1 MAKRENSV
9 LLDDLLEVSV
19 ANFYC
24 YDQKSGLEY
33 YSGTLESHELSASA
47 ETEEIKGGQGNN
59 VIASIDKAKELT
71 LKIVDVVAR
80 QDIEAL
86 KLGGEIKTVS
96 SDLVD
101 AFHMPKN
108 YVVSGASSSKS
119 ITLDATPKSGEEV
132 LIYNNKTKKAI
143 TSENLSISGNK
154 VTISDESIQA
164 GDTVFVTGFKYAA
177 SATDKYSEISS
188 TAFAPT
194 LMCVIEVPLFNTD
207 MAIVA
212 TKQYIFPRAKMD
224 SAVSISG
231 QSEKTKNTR
240 ETSLKILKDPAVDYL
255 GRVIYKYE
263 DME

>member
-1 MAKRENSV
+1 MAKRENSAI
-9 LLDDLLEVSV
+9 LEDLLEVSV
-19 ANFYC
+19 ANFYA
-24 YDQKSGLEY
+24 YDEKSGLEY

-86 KLGGEIKTVS
+86 KLGGEIKAVGENI
-96 SDLVD
+96 VD

-108 YVVSGASSSKS
+108 YTVTGDDGNKH
-119 ITLDATPKSGEEV
+119 ITLDAIPKSGEEV
-132 LIYNNKTKKAI
+132 LIYNNKTKKVIEGA
-143 TSENLSISGNK
+143 NVSIAGNK
-154 VTISDESIQA
+154 VTITDEAVQV
-164 GDTVFVTGFKYAA
+164 GDTVWVTGFKYQAL
-177 SATDKYSEISS
+177 SGDKYSEISS

-194 LMCVIEVPLFNTD
+194 LFVVVEVPLFNTNMD
-207 MAIVA
+207 IVA
-212 TKQYIFPRAKMD
+212 TKQYLFPRAKMD
-224 SAVSISG
+224 SAVTISG

-240 ETSLKILKDPAVDYL
+240 ETSLKILKDPSVDYL

-263 DME
+263 EEV